1 MTYEDLWRRLT
12 SVYDAGEAKAIV
24 RYVLDVGFGMSATDV
39 YCGKVTQLTADE
51 CNRLEEIMRR
61 LACAEPVQYVLGQAD
76 FCGRTFRVA
85 SGVLIPRPETE
96 ELCAWITEDRTE
108 KKPHEKDCTDAAT
121 TILDIGTGSGCIA
134 VTLSLDIAGADVTAW
149 DVSETA
155 LETARRNAIGL
166 GAGVKTERQDAL
178 QPPDDMEK
186 WDVIVSNPPYICR
199 RESDTMERNV
209 LEHEPHTALFVPDD
223 NPLMFYRAIAGYARK
238 ALRPG
243 GGLFFEINPIYAT
256 DMLTML
262 RDNGFSRIETRKD
275 SFGKER
281 MMMARRE

>member
-12 SVYDAGEAKAIV
+12 PVYDAGEAKAIV

-39 YCGKVTQLTADE
+39 YCGKVTQLAADE
-51 CNRLEEIMRR
+51 CNRLEEIMLR
-61 LACAEPVQYVLGQAD
+61 LAAAEPVQYVLGQAD

-85 SGVLIPRPETE
+85 PGVLIPRPETE
-96 ELCAWITEDRTE
+96 ELCAWITEE
-108 KKPHEKDCTDAAT
+108 AAARKQRGEDNGT
-121 TILDIGTGSGCIA
+121 APTAILDIGTGSGCIG
-134 VTLSLDIAGADVTAW
+134 VTLALDISGASVTAW
-149 DVSETA
+149 DISEEA
-155 LETARRNAIGL
+155 LAIARRNAATL
-166 GAGVKTERQDAL
+166 HAGVTMERQDAL
-178 QPPDDMEK
+178 RTPDDTEK

-199 RESDTMERNV
+199 RESDAMERNV

-243 GGLFFEINPIYAT
+243 GGLFFEINPLYAT
-256 DMLTML
+256 GMLTML

-281 MMMARRE
+281 MMMARRK